1 MNLLKD
7 LLRDLDDIKTFN
19 LVVKNSRRCY
29 SGLMPKKYGI
39 FPQQPDVYILSKC
52 ICLEFPSWG
61 SIEYRYELS
70 ELRNKLCQ
78 NFYCDVQ
85 YFDGKTTFIL
95 KKIKE

>member
-1 MNLLKD
+1 MNLLRELLED
-7 LLRDLDDIKTFN
+7 LNDKKTFN
-19 LVVKNSRRCY
+19 LVVKNARRCY

-39 FPQQPDVYILSKC
+39 FPQQPHVYILSKS

-70 ELRNKLCQ
+70 ELQEKLSQ

-85 YFDGKTTFIL
+85 YFDGKTTFVL
-95 KKIKE
+95 KEVK